1 MKLDEKMKAM
11 LAVQLPVQ
19 ATTGEDGMPDIGPK
33 RSLRVYSDTAL
44 IYNENT
50 GGRTLKNIR
59 AGSKMAVAVAVAVAD
74 RENRDGYRFIC
85 TPVITEDGEAYQ
97 NALDFAKNNG
107 MQQPLCAVVLQIDE
121 IYSLRPGADAGK
133 KLHS

>member
-1 MKLDEKMKAM
+1 MTKLDEKMKAM

-19 ATTGEDGMPDIGPK
+19 ATTGPDGLPDIGPK
-33 RSLRVYSDTAL
+33 RSLRVYDDTAL

-59 AGSKMAVAVAVAVAD
+59 AGSKMSVAVID
-74 RENRDGYRFIC
+74 RDNRDGYRFIC
-85 TPVITEDGEAYQ
+85 TPVITEDGEAYE
-97 NALDFAKNNG
+97 NALNFAQNNS

-121 IYSLRPGADAGK
+121 IYSLRSGTNAGK
-133 KLHS
+133 KIK

>member
-1 MKLDEKMKAM
+1 MTKLDEKMKAM

-19 ATTGEDGMPDIGPK
+19 ATTGPDGLPDIGPK
-33 RSLRVYSDTAL
+33 RSLRVYDDTAL

-59 AGSKMAVAVAVAVAD
+59 AGSKMAVAVID

-85 TPVITEDGEAYQ
+85 TPVITEDGEAYE
-97 NALDFAKNNG
+97 NALNFAQNNG
-107 MQQPLCAVVLQIDE
+107 SSSRCVQSYCRLMRYTASDRGRTPE
-121 IYSLRPGADAGK
+121 KRSSK
-133 KLHS
+133 S

>member
-1 MKLDEKMKAM
+1 MTNLDEKMKAM

-19 ATTGEDGMPDIGPK
+19 ATTGEDGLPDIGPK
-33 RSLRVYSDTAL
+33 RSLRMYNDTTL

-50 GGRTLKNIR
+50 GGRTLQNIR
-59 AGSKMAVAVAVAVAD
+59 AGSKMAVAVID

-85 TPVITEDGEAYQ
+85 TPVIVEDGDAYQ
-97 NALDFAKNNG
+97 NAQDFAQNNG

-121 IYSLRPGADAGK
+121 IYSLRSGADAGK
-133 KLHS
+133 KIQ